1 MTWGPFSGRNRG
13 ADRIWCNFLPFEEN
27 IFTFDALLIQNRALE
42 KSMRTWWYS
51 KAWANALEY
60 HHVLIHGNNALP
72 GPPPSI
78 PSEND
83 IIPSTAYKL
92 HVRPPVHAL
101 EYVLIHGNNAPHAH
115 ALEKT
120 TCSTQTWKD
129 LTFKPG
135 NTRKHL
141 KYRKKRQDMALLR
154 STMGHILNWAV

>member
-1 MTWGPFSGRNRG
+1 MYTNPS
-13 ADRIWCNFLPFEEN
+13 EN
-27 IFTFDALLIQNRALE
+27 YHIPNTFYKLHVIRPAH
-42 KSMRTWWYS
+42 
-51 KAWANALEY
+51 ALEY

-120 TCSTQTWKD
+120 TCSTQT
-129 LTFKPG
+129 
-135 NTRKHL
+135 
-141 KYRKKRQDMALLR
+141 
-154 STMGHILNWAV
+154 